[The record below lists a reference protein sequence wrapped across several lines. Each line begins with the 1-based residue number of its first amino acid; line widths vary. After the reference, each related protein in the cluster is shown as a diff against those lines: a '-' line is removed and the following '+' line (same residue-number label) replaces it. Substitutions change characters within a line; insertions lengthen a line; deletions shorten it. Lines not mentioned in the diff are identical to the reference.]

1 VGIPHDKAQPT
12 IAALSSRLDIPAR
25 SGQGAAKRI
34 EGDEMARLAGRIAVV
49 TGASSGIG
57 EATAV
62 ALAAEG
68 ASVVIAARRRDR
80 LDQVAQRIRDAGG
93 TVLIQPTDVT
103 SEEQVERLF
112 AATHERFGRLDL
124 LVNNAGIA
132 DHTPTEDMSLTRW
145 REILDINLTSVF
157 LCTRAAYRQMKAQKR
172 GRIVIVGSISAK
184 IPRPHNIGYAST
196 KAALV
201 AMTHTLAL
209 DGRAHGITA
218 SIVHPGSTITELT
231 PGMADRP
238 PNLAMQ
244 AEEVARMIALI
255 AGLPDETNVF
265 ETLMLPIGQPYFGR
279 G

>member
-1 VGIPHDKAQPT
+1 
-12 IAALSSRLDIPAR
+12 
-25 SGQGAAKRI
+25 
-34 EGDEMARLAGRIAVV
+34 MARLEGRVAVV

-57 EATAV
+57 EATAL
-62 ALAAEG
+62 ALTAEG
-68 ASVVIAARRRDR
+68 SAVVIAARRRDR
-80 LDQVAQRIRDAGG
+80 LEALVQRIAEAGG
-93 TVLIQPTDVT
+93 TAVAQATDVT

-112 AATHERFGRLDL
+112 ALAQERFGRLDL

-132 DHTPTEDMSLTRW
+132 DHTPTEDMTLARW

-157 LCTRAAYRQMKAQKR
+157 LCSRAAYRLMKAQKR
-172 GRIVIVGSISAK
+172 GRILTIGSISAK

-218 SIVHPGSTITELT
+218 SILHPGSTITELT

-238 PNLAMQ
+238 PSLAMA
-244 AEEVARMIALI
+244 AEEVARMIVVI

>member
-1 VGIPHDKAQPT
+1 
-12 IAALSSRLDIPAR
+12 
-25 SGQGAAKRI
+25 
-34 EGDEMARLAGRIAVV
+34 MAGMAGRIAVV

-57 EATAV
+57 AATAV
-62 ALAAEG
+62 ALAAAG
-68 ASVVIAARRRDR
+68 AGVVLAARRGDR
-80 LDQVAQRIRDAGG
+80 LEAVAQRIGEAGG
-93 TVLIQPTDVT
+93 TAVTLPTDVT

-112 AATHERFGRLDL
+112 AFAHERFGRVDL
-124 LVNNAGIA
+124 LVSNAGIA
-132 DHTPTEDMSLTRW
+132 DHTPTEEMTLARW

-157 LCTRAAYRQMKAQKR
+157 LCSRAAYRLMQAQKR
-172 GRIVIVGSISAK
+172 GRIIIVGSISAK
-184 IPRPHNIGYAST
+184 MPRPHNIGYAST

-218 SIVHPGSTITELT
+218 SIVHPGSTITELM
-231 PGMADRP
+231 PGMAGRP
-238 PNLAMQ
+238 ASLAMQ

>member
-1 VGIPHDKAQPT
+1 M
-12 IAALSSRLDIPAR
+12 
-25 SGQGAAKRI
+25 
-34 EGDEMARLAGRIAVV
+34 MARLAGRIAVV

-57 EATAV
+57 EATAT

-68 ASVVIAARRRDR
+68 AAVVIAARRGDR
-80 LDQVAQRIRDAGG
+80 LEALAQRIRDAGG
-93 TVLIQPTDVT
+93 TALARPTDVT

-112 AATHERFGRLDL
+112 AAAQEQFGRVDL

-132 DHTPTEDMSLTRW
+132 DHTPTEDMSLARW
-145 REILDINLTSVF
+145 RAILDINLTSVF
-157 LCTRAAYRQMKAQKR
+157 LCSRAAYRLMQAQKR
-172 GRIVIVGSISAK
+172 GRIITIGSISAK
-184 IPRPHNIGYAST
+184 MPRPHNIGYAST

-201 AMTHTLAL
+201 ALTHSLAL

-218 SIVHPGSTITELT
+218 SIVHPGATITELT

-238 PNLAMQ
+238 PSLSMA
-244 AEEVARMIALI
+244 AEEVARMIATI

>member
-1 VGIPHDKAQPT
+1 MGSLT
-12 IAALSSRLDIPAR
+12 
-25 SGQGAAKRI
+25 
-34 EGDEMARLAGRIAVV
+34 GRIAVV

-68 ASVVIAARRRDR
+68 AAVVVAARRGDR
-80 LDQVAQRIRDAGG
+80 LEALAQRIGDAGG
-93 TVLIQPTDVT
+93 TAVARPTDVT
-103 SEEQVERLF
+103 AEEQVENLF
-112 AATHERFGRLDL
+112 AYTRDRFGRLDL

-132 DHTPTEDMSLTRW
+132 DHTPTEDMSLQRW
-145 REILDINLTSVF
+145 REILDVNLTSVF
-157 LCTRAAYRQMKAQKR
+157 LCSREAYRLMKAQKR
-172 GRIVIVGSISAK
+172 GRIITVGSISAK

-201 AMTHTLAL
+201 ALTHTLAL
-209 DGRAHGITA
+209 DGREHGITA

-231 PGMADRP
+231 PGMVGRP
-238 PNLAMQ
+238 PSVAMA
-244 AEEVARMIALI
+244 AEEVARMITVI

-265 ETLMLPIGQPYFGR
+265 ETLMLPIAQPYFGR

>member
-1 VGIPHDKAQPT
+1 M
-12 IAALSSRLDIPAR
+12 
-25 SGQGAAKRI
+25 
-34 EGDEMARLAGRIAVV
+34 MARLAGRIAVV

-57 EATAV
+57 EATAE

-68 ASVVIAARRRDR
+68 AVVVMAARRGDR
-80 LDQVAQRIRDAGG
+80 LEAIAQRIRDSGG
-93 TVLIQPTDVT
+93 TAVARPTDVT

-112 AATHERFGRLDL
+112 ADAQEEFGRVDL

-145 REILDINLTSVF
+145 REIIEINLTSVF
-157 LCTRAAYRQMKAQKR
+157 LCSRAAYRLMKARKR
-172 GRIVIVGSISAK
+172 GRIITIGSISAK

-218 SIVHPGSTITELT
+218 SILHPGSTITELT

-238 PNLAMQ
+238 PNLAMA